1 MRRTTRYGR
10 SRRRVVTRRRTKRP
24 VIRRPLKKAVKRIA
38 RWELM
43 KDAET
48 KRVLTL
54 NESYNL
60 YLTGAGNL
68 RSYNMVN
75 IFGIVAQ
82 GVTQNSLVGDSFN
95 DPMFVAK
102 MQFTV
107 NWNAVAANLVPATN
121 VAPSICLRAWIIA
134 CNDQYTNTISPIPVG
149 STSTT
154 VDWFLQDRAFR
165 ARMNSDACTVVR
177 SWSRVVSPPDIQFG
191 TPVAPNGLYT
201 YRHAMKKKWKGKKSF
216 EPFSPTQ
223 PNQISA
229 YLKGQNYYFVV
240 GWGLPDG
247 TFSLANPVAN
257 NPVQIYCDRYLYF
270 KDP

>member
-1 MRRTTRYGR
+1 
-10 SRRRVVTRRRTKRP
+10 
-24 VIRRPLKKAVKRIA
+24 
-38 RWELM
+38 M

-48 KRVLTL
+48 KRVLVL
-54 NESYNL
+54 NEGYNL
-60 YLTGAGNL
+60 YLTGTGLL

-95 DPMFVAK
+95 DPMLVVK
-102 MQFTV
+102 MQFSV
-107 NWNAVAANLVPATN
+107 NWSNVAQALSPTTN
-121 VAPSICLRAWIIA
+121 VPPSICLRAWIIS
-134 CNDQYTNTISPIPVG
+134 CNDQYANTISPIPVG

-165 ARMNSDACTVVR
+165 ARMNSDACTVIR
-177 SWSRVVSPPDIQFG
+177 SWSLVVSPPDGQFG
-191 TPVAPNGLYT
+191 NTPVPPNGIYS
-201 YRHAMKKKWKGKKSF
+201 YRHTMKKKWKGKKSF
-216 EPFSPTQ
+216 EPFSPTA

-247 TFSLANPVAN
+247 TYSLVNPVVN